1 VETPDSWRVTG
12 AYRLSDWLTVGPQQR
27 SQRPRALARRAA
39 GENTAPDTERTKEMF
54 RTVNR
59 EKVKQLK
66 PNTRTVVFT
75 ILWLV
80 LLGAAILFIA
90 FVGHV

>member
-1 VETPDSWRVTG
+1 MS
-12 AYRLSDWLTVGPQQR
+12 
-27 SQRPRALARRAA
+27 
-39 GENTAPDTERTKEMF
+39 RTMNK
-54 RTVNR
+54 

-80 LLGAAILFIA
+80 LLGAAISFLA
-90 FVGHV
+90 FAGHV